1 MARQSTTGSVIDPE
15 SWREVLA
22 TPRLRL
28 VPQTAEDADDLVDV
42 LADPALYSFT
52 GGAPLALPA
61 LRARLERLQ
70 RGLSPDGSEIWG
82 NWVVRRH
89 PDGVALGFVQATI
102 GEQGGDLAW
111 VIGTVWQG
119 QGYAGEAAAALAAF
133 LRSEGVAPITA
144 HVLPAH
150 LASQRVAAR
159 AGLRPTGVLRP
170 DGEERWSDEP
180 ER

>member
-1 MARQSTTGSVIDPE
+1 VIDPE

-28 VPQTAEDADDLVDV
+28 VPQTAADAEDLVGV
-42 LADPALYSFT
+42 LADPELYAFT
-52 GGAPLALPA
+52 GGSPLGLSA

-70 RGLSPDGSEIWG
+70 RGLSPDGSEVWG

-89 PDGVALGFVQATI
+89 PDGTAIGFVQATI

-111 VIGTVWQG
+111 VIGTGWQG
-119 QGYAGEAAAALAAF
+119 HGYAGEAAAALAAF
-133 LRSEGVAPITA
+133 LRAEGVAPITA
-144 HVLPAH
+144 HVLPEH
-150 LASQRVAAR
+150 VASQRVAAR
-159 AGLRPTGVLRP
+159 AGLRPTGRLRP

-180 ER
+180 AR